1 MPMTV
6 AVDNFQTGAEQMSA
20 EKNEATVRT
29 WVEEAWNNGN
39 IDGQAHIFSPSYTWA
54 DLPPVFGTGSEG
66 VLNFVRGFRA
76 AFPDLHFAIED
87 VVTNDD
93 KVVWRCVGTG
103 THRGEFMGIPAT
115 EKSIKVQAIII
126 SRFENGLWR
135 EDWVCWDQFGMLQ
148 QLGVISTP

>member
-1 MPMTV
+1 
-6 AVDNFQTGAEQMSA
+6 MSA

-54 DLPPVFGTGSEG
+54 ELPPAFGSGSAG
-66 VLNFVRGFRA
+66 LLNFVRGFRA

-93 KVVWRCVGTG
+93 KVVWACVGTG
-103 THRGEFMGIPAT
+103 TQRGEFMGIPAT
-115 EKSIKVQAIII
+115 GKSIKVPAIII

-135 EDWVCWDQFGMLQ
+135 EDRVCWDQFGMLQ
-148 QLGVISTP
+148 QLGVVSMP